1 MNSEEIRDYMNT
13 ARLQDLPVS
22 RLLDFHYDVSEL
34 KDYCIDLLDCFNR
47 EQRYDDEST
56 KYAEICSKETCIIED
71 MGILLK
77 KIMKEHTG
85 TMKAIRN
92 SAEERREELNTI
104 KIKKE
109 AK

>member
-1 MNSEEIRDYMNT
+1 MDRMNSEEIRDYMNT

-77 KIMKEHTG
+77 KIIDLFILFGLISLIIQTCQP
-85 TMKAIRN
+85 
-92 SAEERREELNTI
+92 S
-104 KIKKE
+104 KI
-109 AK
+109 